1 MTTRTILLAL
11 ACALAC
17 LGCTDKRPPS
27 TEAAPAPAPASA
39 ASAAASAVSADA
51 GALAAGAASQAAAPI
66 AIDYYA
72 EADALRLMP
81 PIPFVRFKTEAG
93 TLYCAVGLCAEAP
106 PDPGDKDVSF
116 GYSYHTAKWTPQRAA
131 VNVKATTD
139 PSADPTYLVEG
150 RQIAGEDAYVPGDGC
165 LYVRQS
171 GDAYFPVTKRYCV
184 GASGKL
190 ERMPQKDDVF
200 PLAHT
205 ANFKASMQ
213 VFEAPDSR
221 RVVDVVPEGEQL
233 FVMAARVKGLDDYM
247 DAFSWLQVRTKRHQ
261 VGWIPMPDSID
272 QCDDVTGNQK
282 KICFLGD

>member
-1 MTTRTILLAL
+1 M
-11 ACALAC
+11 AC

-27 TEAAPAPAPASA
+27 KEPAAAA

-51 GALAAGAASQAAAPI
+51 PRPAGSASQAPAPI
-66 AIDYYA
+66 AIDYYD

-81 PIPFVRFKTEAG
+81 AIPFVRFETQAG
-93 TLYCAVGLCAEAP
+93 TLYCAVGLCADAP
-106 PDPGDKDVSF
+106 PDPDDKDGPFV
-116 GYSYHTAKWTPQRAA
+116 YSYHTVKWTSQRAA
-131 VNVKATTD
+131 VNVSATMD

-184 GASGKL
+184 GPSGKL

-205 ANFKASMQ
+205 ANFKEPMQ

-233 FVMAARVKGLDDYM
+233 FVMAARVKGLDDSM
-247 DAFSWLQVRTKRHQ
+247 DSFSWLQVRTKRHQ
-261 VGWIPMPDSID
+261 VGWVPMPDSID

>member
-1 MTTRTILLAL
+1 
-11 ACALAC
+11 
-17 LGCTDKRPPS
+17 
-27 TEAAPAPAPASA
+27 
-39 ASAAASAVSADA
+39 
-51 GALAAGAASQAAAPI
+51 
-66 AIDYYA
+66 
-72 EADALRLMP
+72 MP

>member
-1 MTTRTILLAL
+1 MTTSKIFLAL
-11 ACALAC
+11 TCALAC

-27 TEAAPAPAPASA
+27 TEADTSPASA
-39 ASAAASAVSADA
+39 ASAAASAVMADA
-51 GALAAGAASQAAAPI
+51 RSAPDAASQPAAPI
-66 AIDYYA
+66 AIEYYA
-72 EADALRLMP
+72 ETDALRLMP
-81 PIPFVRFKTEAG
+81 PIPFVRFKTNAG

-106 PDPGDKDVSF
+106 ADPDDKDSPF
-116 GYSYHTAKWTPQRAA
+116 SYSYHTVKWTLKGAA
-131 VNVKATTD
+131 VGIQATTD
-139 PSADPTYLVEG
+139 PSADPTYLVDG

-171 GDAYFPVTKRYCV
+171 GDAYFPVTKRYCA
-184 GASGKL
+184 GANGKL

-233 FVMAARVKGLDDYM
+233 FVMAARVQGLDDYT

-261 VGWIPMPDSID
+261 VGWIPMPESID
-272 QCDDVTGNQK
+272 QCDDVNGNQK